1 MSTRP
6 AQLSSELASLFWDAH
21 CHGHDGVS
29 RTSLLV
35 EQVNTGHV
43 TLMGVRPDDWDMVAK
58 VSQMDKERVIPAYG
72 LHPWFAHRFCPTAT
86 ATADNEGCDHGI
98 QSSSE
103 GSGST
108 SKKDEQGGFFN

>member
-1 MSTRP
+1 
-6 AQLSSELASLFWDAH
+6 
-21 CHGHDGVS
+21 
-29 RTSLLV
+29 V

-86 ATADNEGCDHGI
+86 ATADNEGYDHGI